1 MQKFALRVCTKQ
13 WDVPYLDLIEKC
25 NLPEL
30 KTRRN
35 CLGLGLLYKI
45 INEDCLSKCS
55 PCTLYH
61 NIFHTLT
68 VNQHVRGTSVSYKFA
83 PKLFLPPYN
92 LILEL
97 SPTSHNFKFLNCLV
111 QISLAASYH
120 YLIAIIIIITLTTFS
135 HHGYMLCTSA
145 FLHYSLYPLH
155 LYINISYKKN

>member
-1 MQKFALRVCTKQ
+1 MIIVRPHLEYAAPVWSPEFVKDICKLENVQKFALRVCTKQ

-45 INEDCLSKCS
+45 VNEDCLSKCS

-68 VNQHVRGTSVSYKFA
+68 VNQHVRGTSVSCSKT
-83 PKLFLPPYN
+83 
-92 LILEL
+92 L
-97 SPTSHNFKFLNCLV
+97 SSHV
-111 QISLAASYH
+111 QFH
-120 YLIAIIIIITLTTFS
+120 FGTLS
-135 HHGYMLCTSA
+135 HLT
-145 FLHYSLYPLH
+145 
-155 LYINISYKKN
+155 